1 MFEQYHDQ
9 IHKGNYTTKF
19 LCHCFGEDI
28 HEIFFDIRE
37 YLNWDEYIVYN
48 GIQIPDNGVKQVE
61 SNKLP
66 IEFITKFI
74 STHEERDDAK
84 AWIRI
89 WSNYCDDYI
98 DFVTGMPGECNEFD
112 CEHKQATWEEI
123 SKGEAFANLEAR
135 IFAYKLLKGE
145 M

>member
-1 MFEQYHDQ
+1 MFAELLKKQD
-9 IHKGNYTTKF
+9 YTTKF
-19 LCHCFGEDI
+19 LHQCFNQDNDEVYLDI
-28 HEIFFDIRE
+28 QE

-48 GIQIPDNGVKQVE
+48 GIIIPNNKIKQVE
-61 SNKLP
+61 SSKLP

-74 STHEERDDAK
+74 DIQEEIDDAK

-112 CEHKQATWEEI
+112 CKYKQATWEEM
-123 SKGEAFANLEAR
+123 SKGEAFTNLEAR

-145 M
+145 I